1 MKNTREMTCGMKN
14 KKRNWSW
21 LLPVAL
27 IIAVLISI
35 IFTALIWVTPSHFQ
49 VFGSKSAPAA
59 GSVDKNVAGKQSI
72 TDVYLPVSLTYYEND
87 TRYQLSSTKIDV
99 IDLARRRVK
108 NVRIKKNFK
117 SVFKFKKRRSMVDPI
132 VNTTKTESL
141 FEPYAAYAI
150 DGVHPF
156 SVSCGLKSLY
166 FLI

>member
-1 MKNTREMTCGMKN
+1 MKNTKEMTCGMKN

-108 NVRIKKNFK
+108 NVRIKKLP
-117 SVFKFKKRRSMVDPI
+117 KKRSEV
-132 VNTTKTESL
+132 K
-141 FEPYAAYAI
+141 
-150 DGVHPF
+150 
-156 SVSCGLKSLY
+156 KSTSN
-166 FLI
+166 F